1 MQLSFRIKKTKD
13 IVFDYLTDMQKFA
26 SVHPVITKI
35 VQTNNNN
42 YLVYETL
49 KLGFLSFSFTY
60 PISVESNSIENLV
73 IMRAVVMK
81 FTKIEITIRIKPD
94 TEFPNEFTIIEENI
108 TFKSLLPIKPIAG
121 NIFRKIHTQLFKNI
135 EEIL

>member
-35 VQTNNNN
+35 VQTNTNN

-49 KLGFLSFSFTY
+49 KLGFLSFSFTKKRF
-60 PISVESNSIENLV
+60 VL
-73 IMRAVVMK
+73 RD
-81 FTKIEITIRIKPD
+81 EIKLSSRKVLL
-94 TEFPNEFTIIEENI
+94 FI
-108 TFKSLLPIKPIAG
+108 TGVL
-121 NIFRKIHTQLFKNI
+121 
-135 EEIL
+135 

>member
-35 VQTNNNN
+35 VQTNTNN

-60 PISVESNSIENLV
+60 PVSVESNSIENQV

-81 FTKIEITIRIKPD
+81 FTKIEITIKIKPD
-94 TEFPNEFTIIEENI
+94 IEFPNEFTIV
-108 TFKSLLPIKPIAG
+108 SIA
-121 NIFRKIHTQLFKNI
+121 NNFVVFYTT
-135 EEIL
+135 

>member
-1 MQLSFRIKKTKD
+1 MQLSFTVKKTKD
-13 IVFDYLTDMQKFA
+13 IIFDYLTDMQKFA

-35 VQTNNNN
+35 VQTNTNN

-60 PISVESNSIENLV
+60 PVSVESNSIGNYV

-81 FTKIEITIRIKPD
+81 FIKIEITIRIKPD
-94 TEFPNEFTIIEENI
+94 TEFPDEFTIIEEDI
-108 TFKSLLPIKPIAG
+108 TFKSLLPVKSIMES
-121 NIFRKIHTQLFKNI
+121 IFRKQHTQLFKNI
-135 EEIL
+135 E

>member
-35 VQTNNNN
+35 VPTNNNN

-60 PISVESNSIENLV
+60 PVSVESNSIENQV
-73 IMRAVVMK
+73 TMRAVVMK
-81 FTKIEITIRIKPD
+81 FTKIEITIKIKPD
-94 TEFPNEFTIIEENI
+94 TEFSNEFSIIEENI
-108 TFKSLLPIKPIAG
+108 TFKSPLPIKSIMES
-121 NIFRKIHTQLFKNI
+121 IFRKQHTQLFKNI
-135 EEIL
+135 EKG